1 MERSMENIMKQRKP
15 NHSNKTA
22 PGYSRPLRL
31 MLGPSLAMVLLATVP
46 GTAQVVTDNFDSGVL
61 DTSEQG
67 WQVRNIC
74 QPLGGYVND
83 SFPANGAGKALRL
96 QRGSFDG
103 ALAGVP
109 QSYGTG
115 RAWLFRTN
123 DYSDFYVAMDLVNWN
138 DATNQSLVLLARGGG
153 FDDAPYGVPGLGA
166 VNGYVVNYDPAQDG
180 TSSADRFGGELQIN
194 LINNESPSTIAAA
207 ETT

>member
-1 MERSMENIMKQRKP
+1 MKTIMKLRKSNYP
-15 NHSNKTA
+15 NKTA
-22 PGYSRPLRL
+22 PGYSKPLRY
-31 MLGPSLAMVLLATVP
+31 MLGPSLALALMATAP

-61 DTSEQG
+61 DTSAQG

-96 QRGSFDG
+96 QRGSFDA

-109 QSYGTG
+109 QTYGTG

-123 DYSDFYVAMDLVNWN
+123 DYDDIYVAMDLVNWN
-138 DATNQSLVLLARGGG
+138 DATNQALVLLARG
-153 FDDAPYGVPGLGA
+153 
-166 VNGYVVNYDPAQDG
+166 
-180 TSSADRFGGELQIN
+180 
-194 LINNESPSTIAAA
+194 
-207 ETT
+207 